1 MKLITL
7 SLSII
12 PICLLI
18 GGIILKALANGIK
31 VKVNSN
37 LIGGIVFLVLA
48 LIVGGVYF
56 FI

>member
-12 PICLLI
+12 TIFLLI
-18 GGIILKALANGIK
+18 GGIILKALANGKTI
-31 VKVNSN
+31 KVNSK

-48 LIVGGVYF
+48 LIIGGVYF

>member
-18 GGIILKALANGIK
+18 GGIILKALANGKTI
-31 VKVNSN
+31 KVNSK